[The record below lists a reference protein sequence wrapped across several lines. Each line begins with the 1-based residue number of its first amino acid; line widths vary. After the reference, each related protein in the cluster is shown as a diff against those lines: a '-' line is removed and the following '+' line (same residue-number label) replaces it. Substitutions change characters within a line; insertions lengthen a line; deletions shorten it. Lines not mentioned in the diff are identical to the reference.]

1 MKKKRADWEINH
13 GKHVHEFLLYDLVK
27 YVAEIDLTKSNIPYD
42 KIKTINKINVSYNK
56 DNRFIEIEYVDKKNK
71 EQVLTWNVPAL
82 YLNDKEITYI
92 NHVTYTPDSNQLY
105 EMHIRLV
112 DGSTKD
118 VYVPVMLSE
127 TPGSGL
133 APDGIGSIRFFE
145 DNPYVMTRAD
155 FKYLNGSHNTRY
167 FYNALVDDNG
177 RHNFP
182 MSSEFQIKDG
192 TIKNIIFKYAGGTSS
207 EIDFYAVVFN
217 ALYNNRGEPMLEELF
232 RYYYDKFKAEDAHN
246 G

>member
-133 APDGIGSIRFFE
+133 EPNGIGSIRFFE
-145 DNPYVMTRAD
+145 DNPSVMTRAD

-167 FYNALVDDNG
+167 FYNTLIDDSG
-177 RHNFP
+177 ATSHP
-182 MSSEFQIKDG
+182 VSSKLTVRDSVLKDITYTNSDG
-192 TIKNIIFKYAGGTSS
+192 STTSFELFS
-207 EIDFYAVVFN
+207 EIFN
-217 ALYNNRGEPMLEELF
+217 TLYNNRGEPMLEELF